1 LTGRPSAARAVD
13 SIPDSGARMR
23 CTAAFQRGATGMDLA
38 FSLRAPAAA
47 CHSRRWDLNQ
57 ALPRRVLIV
66 DNYVSAAEALAEAC
80 SDHHDVRFVGG
91 GSAAMEMALSWRPRV
106 MVLDID
112 MPAPNGLD
120 VATMIR
126 ETSHLDPIMLIAVT
140 GRDAAFDREEALAH
154 GFDSYLTKPVDVD
167 LLLTLIA
174 GAE

>member
-1 LTGRPSAARAVD
+1 
-13 SIPDSGARMR
+13 M
-23 CTAAFQRGATGMDLA
+23 
-38 FSLRAPAAA
+38 
-47 CHSRRWDLNQ
+47 NQ

-80 SDHHDVRFVGG
+80 SDFHDVRFVGG

-167 LLLTLIA
+167 RLLTLIA
-174 GAE
+174 SAEQE